1 MAVPRNPILSGMAK
15 TGTISVMMTAGQS
28 QACAPWPRL
37 SREKGPLCS
46 QGSYGD
52 FYVYVHASMVDF
64 LTALKHKHVLLCLI
78 ETLQQMF
85 YDYSTNGKKKKD
97 AEKSQHHGFYGR
109 VLLSWQFTVQLGN
122 EGISQDAGNPV

>member
-1 MAVPRNPILSGMAK
+1 
-15 TGTISVMMTAGQS
+15 MMTAGQS

-85 YDYSTNGKKKKD
+85 YDYSTNGKKKRMLKRVSIM
-97 AEKSQHHGFYGR
+97 AFMGEFY
-109 VLLSWQFTVQLGN
+109 
-122 EGISQDAGNPV
+122 